1 MLVSSVITL
10 LAISFASV
18 SADNYAKFNL
28 LKDDRAS
35 GRLVFP
41 LTTLAQKK
49 IILSNVENALA
60 VSIVLVGEEERY
72 GPAIIQDRPLW
83 PGCRPIPYHQ
93 ETARDINTVS
103 DEQLQLGITD
113 AFIMARDRHT
123 RWTNMAPYGCFY
135 ATTGVRFTFIEGMLI
150 LLKTHCSCDVYCR
163 FFQIPSPPWEG
174 LLQHPS

>member
-60 VSIVLVGEEERY
+60 IWASYKSKIDHY
-72 GPAIIQDRPLW
+72 GPAADPFPTIKKLREI
-83 PGCRPIPYHQ
+83 
-93 ETARDINTVS
+93 INTVS

-135 ATTGVRFTFIEGMLI
+135 ATTGVRFTFIEGDADIAKNPL
-150 LLKTHCSCDVYCR
+150 
-163 FFQIPSPPWEG
+163 
-174 LLQHPS
+174 